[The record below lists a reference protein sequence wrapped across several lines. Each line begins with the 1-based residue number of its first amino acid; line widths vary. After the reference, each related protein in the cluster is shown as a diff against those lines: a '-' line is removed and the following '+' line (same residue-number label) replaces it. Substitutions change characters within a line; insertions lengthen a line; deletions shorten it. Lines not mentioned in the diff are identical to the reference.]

1 MDPNLTCPI
10 VLNASINATLIQ
22 PPSVWWS
29 SATTISGII
38 TASAAVFGIYLGERM
53 SRSAENK
60 HNFITFR
67 KNAYS
72 KYISLFTGFYSEVSQ
87 NKKED
92 IIVTMWMATLEVRE
106 CGDLRLE
113 NKVWILSN
121 KLVSLPGIENKRLR
135 IEEMVLKG
143 ELMPTLMPTY
153 TFLRFCDRLKELGLA
168 HQYGST
174 NQYDIYIGSLDDFIE
189 LLEGLQRVP
198 RSVVNQEKL
207 FETGRAFIPLFRD
220 ELLNRPL
227 TPRKFLKRHYRAI
240 ICKLSLKP
248 GSEEIKKKGW
258 WRFWK

>member
-1 MDPNLTCPI
+1 MDPNLTYPI

-53 SRSAENK
+53 SRSAEDK
-60 HNFITFR
+60 RNFITFR
-67 KNAYS
+67 KDSYS
-72 KYISLFTGFYSEVSQ
+72 KYISLFTGFYSEVTQ

-113 NKVWILSN
+113 KKVLIHSN

-135 IEEMVLKG
+135 IEEMVLND
-143 ELMPTLMPTY
+143 ELKPTTY
-153 TFLRFCDRLKELGLA
+153 KFLRFCDKLEKLGLA
-168 HQYGST
+168 HQFGPT
-174 NQYDIYIGSLDDFIE
+174 NLYNIYIGSLDDFIE
-189 LLEGLQRVP
+189 LLEGLQQLP

-227 TPRKFLKRHYRAI
+227 TPRNFLKIHYRAI
-240 ICKLSLKP
+240 KARL
-248 GSEEIKKKGW
+248 
-258 WRFWK
+258 RRD